1 MDEKIKQKPE
11 GTSCTDPGLG
21 DLFIP
26 YLNDD
31 VTAEERRQIE
41 EHLPHCLECQ
51 EELRFFQAAQKIEK
65 AKAMRSGRS

>member
-1 MDEKIKQKPE
+1 MEDYSQPE
-11 GTSCTDPGLG
+11 PMITCTNPELG
-21 DLFIP
+21 DLFIL
-26 YLNDD
+26 YLNGD

-65 AKAMRSGRS
+65 ER